1 MAYLKNKPQK
11 EHLVGNQPVTEAKD
25 EVILTAS
32 LKNPNLFGVLVDRYQ
47 DAFMRSAQRV
57 VKTREDAE
65 DIVQET
71 FAKIYKNGKK
81 FKKQEGIEFKSWA
94 YKVLVNTSYT
104 FYQKLK
110 KKQAY
115 SLEFFET
122 YKYEIM
128 DEKNNLKGDLET
140 KDIIGQVLL
149 ELPEDLKNI
158 VEMHYLKDLSYES
171 ISKQEGLSI
180 PAIKMRLFRGR
191 KLMKKALDDANTRID
206 SNDTNK

>member
-1 MAYLKNKPQK
+1 MAYLVNNHKPERGDSQSWAA
-11 EHLVGNQPVTEAKD
+11 AKD
-25 EVILTAS
+25 EIVLTAS

-65 DIVQET
+65 DIVQEA
-71 FAKIYKNGKK
+71 FAKIYKNAKK

-110 KKQAY
+110 KKQAV
-115 SLEFFET
+115 SMEFFET
-122 YKYEIM
+122 YKYDIM
-128 DEKNNLKGDLET
+128 DEKDNLKADLET
-140 KDIIGQVLL
+140 KEIIAKVLL
-149 ELPEDLKNI
+149 ELPEDLKRI
-158 VEMHYLKDLSYES
+158 VEMHYLKDLSYET
-171 ISKQEGLSI
+171 ISQQEKLSI

-191 KLMKKALDDANTRID
+191 KLMKKTLED
-206 SNDTNK
+206 KGL

>member
-1 MAYLKNKPQK
+1 MAYLVNNHKPERGDSQSWAA
-11 EHLVGNQPVTEAKD
+11 AKD
-25 EVILTAS
+25 EIVLTAS

-65 DIVQET
+65 DIVQEA
-71 FAKIYKNGKK
+71 FAKIYKNAKK

-110 KKQAY
+110 KKQAV
-115 SLEFFET
+115 SMEFFET
-122 YKYEIM
+122 YKYDIM
-128 DEKNNLKGDLET
+128 DEKDNFKADLET
-140 KDIIGQVLL
+140 KEIIAKVLL
-149 ELPEDLKNI
+149 ELPEDLKRI
-158 VEMHYLKDLSYES
+158 VEMHYLKDLSYET
-171 ISKQEGLSI
+171 ISQQEKLSI

-191 KLMKKALDDANTRID
+191 KLMKKTLED
-206 SNDTNK
+206 KGL

>member
-1 MAYLKNKPQK
+1 MAYLNIKPQK
-11 EHLVGNQPVTEAKD
+11 ERLVAGRPLSEAKD
-25 EVILTAS
+25 EDILTAS

-65 DIVQET
+65 DIVQEAL
-71 FAKIYKNGKK
+71 AKIYKNAKK

-110 KKQAY
+110 KKQAV
-115 SLEFFET
+115 SMEFFET
-122 YKYEIM
+122 YKYDII
-128 DEKNNLKGDLET
+128 DEKDNLKADLET
-140 KDIIGQVLL
+140 KEIISKVLL
-149 ELPEDLKNI
+149 ELPEDLKRI
-158 VEMHYLKDLSYES
+158 VEMHYLKDLSYET
-171 ISKQEGLSI
+171 ISKQEKLSI

-191 KLMKKALDDANTRID
+191 KLMKKTLDSAETHN
-206 SNDTNK
+206 